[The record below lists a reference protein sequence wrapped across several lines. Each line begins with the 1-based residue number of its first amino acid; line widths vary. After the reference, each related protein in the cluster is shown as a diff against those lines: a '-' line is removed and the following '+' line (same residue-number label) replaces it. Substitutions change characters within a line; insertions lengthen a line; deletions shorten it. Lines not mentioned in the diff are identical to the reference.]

1 MRLVLQFARW
11 FPGAIGL
18 LFRQKL
24 YPYFFK
30 ECGRDVL
37 FGRFVTVNGFEN
49 ISLGSGVIINDYSVL
64 DAGKSSGKATSI
76 RLDDNVFIG
85 AGTKLKTSGE
95 DISIQ
100 TNSNI
105 GSECLIVSDNE
116 VLIESNVLLAAY
128 CQVGGTDDPHQKS
141 QKRKTIIGSGCW
153 LGVRSS
159 IQSGMTV
166 GKDSIIGAHG
176 VVSES
181 IKPMVVAVGNPTH
194 TLYSRKS
201 E

>member
-1 MRLVLQFARW
+1 MRLVLQLARW

-30 ECGRDVL
+30 ECGNDVL
-37 FGRFVTVNGFEN
+37 FGRFITIKGFEN
-49 ISLGSGVIINDYSVL
+49 ISLGNCVIINDYSVL
-64 DAGKSSGKATSI
+64 DAGKISGKTPSI
-76 RLDDNVFIG
+76 RLDNNVFIG
-85 AGTKLKTSGE
+85 AGTKLQASGE
-95 DISIQ
+95 KILIEK
-100 TNSNI
+100 NSNI
-105 GSECLIVSDNE
+105 GSECLIISDNE

-128 CQVGGTDDPHQKS
+128 CRVGGTDDPHQKS
-141 QKRKTIIGSGCW
+141 QKTKTIIGSGCW
-153 LGVRSS
+153 LGVRSI

-166 GKDSIIGAHG
+166 GKASIIGAHG
-176 VVSES
+176 VVSEN
-181 IKPMVVAVGNPTH
+181 IEPMIVAVGNPAH